1 VRFTAAWRSAA
12 LRLGLRGRAGCGCA
26 MRRALRTMLLGMR
39 RSGLIMMLA
48 ILRERGRTR
57 DKADNRG

>member
-1 VRFTAAWRSAA
+1 MRRAA
-12 LRLGLRGRAGCGCA
+12 LRPVLF
-26 MRRALRTMLLGMR
+26 GMR
-39 RSGLIMMLA
+39 RRGLIVMLA